1 MERIFDVSKYPVLFP
16 SLHQHEWS
24 SRDVGS
30 KTLISRSKERALSLG
45 TYTIGVYG
53 AREQLNTKFQYQF
66 AYCLGSKTTRICRR
80 KHKTLS
86 LKVVVIWDYH
96 YGIVLQFPLSN
107 PINKRRS
114 VYSHKLDEDVQNNH
128 ELQAWWKELRGEG
141 HRDKKSEPWWPKMQN
156 REEFMETCTIIIWVA
171 SALHAAVNFGQY
183 PIAVYLPNRPTI
195 SRQFTPKENT
205 QEFEELE
212 KNPDKLFLKT
222 ITTQR

>member
-1 MERIFDVSKYPVLFP
+1 MERIFDVSRYPVLFP

-30 KTLISRSKERALSLG
+30 KTLISRSKERAQSLG

-53 AREQLNTKFQYQF
+53 FKGTVKYQ
-66 AYCLGSKTTRICRR
+66 
-80 KHKTLS
+80 
-86 LKVVVIWDYH
+86 V
-96 YGIVLQFPLSN
+96 
-107 PINKRRS
+107 S
-114 VYSHKLDEDVQNNH
+114 VPDEDVQNNH

-141 HRDKKSEPWWPKMQN
+141 HRDKKSELWWPKMQN

-171 SALHAAVNFGQY
+171 FALHATVNFGQY
-183 PIAVYLPNRPTI
+183 PIAVYLPNWPTI
-195 SRQFTPKENT
+195 CRQFTPKENT

-222 ITTQR
+222 ITTQH